1 MEWARIL
8 AYITGT
14 VDQELLLRNEYLAA
28 ENRILKSQLKTP
40 LWLTDAERMTLAEI
54 AHRLGRNALEDV
66 ANVVKPDTLLGWC
79 RRLIARKF
87 DGSKSRCYP
96 GRPRIDDEIEQ
107 WVVRMAKENSDWGY
121 DRIVGAMA
129 NLGYRLSDQ
138 TVGNILHRNGITP
151 APARKRTTTWADFIR
166 VHMAVLAGTDFFS
179 VEVLTLRGLVTYY
192 VLFFIRLE
200 SRRVEIAGITQH
212 PNEAWMKQ
220 IARNVTMDEWGF
232 LDNCRYLMHDRDTK
246 YCQSFRDIVESRDV
260 RTLPL
265 PARSPNLNAFAER
278 WVKSVKDECLSKLI
292 LFGEASLRRTLRE
305 YLVHYHVERN
315 HQGKDNVLVFLVA
328 TKAMNH
334 GDGSIGCKERLGGLL
349 KYYHRE
355 AA

>member
-1 MEWARIL
+1 MDWARIL
-8 AYITGT
+8 VYITGT

-28 ENRILKSQLKTP
+28 ENRILKAQLKTP
-40 LWLTDAERMTLAEI
+40 VRLTDAERMTLAEI
-54 AHRLGRNALEDV
+54 AHRLGRKALEDV
-66 ANVVKPDTLLGWC
+66 ANVVKPDTIMGWY

-87 DGSKSRCYP
+87 DGSKSRRYP

-129 NLGYRLSDQ
+129 NIGYRLSDQ

-192 VLFFIRLE
+192 VLFFIHLE

-232 LDNCRYLMHDRDTK
+232 TR
-246 YCQSFRDIVESRDV
+246 
-260 RTLPL
+260 
-265 PARSPNLNAFAER
+265 
-278 WVKSVKDECLSKLI
+278 
-292 LFGEASLRRTLRE
+292 
-305 YLVHYHVERN
+305 
-315 HQGKDNVLVFLVA
+315 
-328 TKAMNH
+328 
-334 GDGSIGCKERLGGLL
+334 
-349 KYYHRE
+349 
-355 AA
+355 